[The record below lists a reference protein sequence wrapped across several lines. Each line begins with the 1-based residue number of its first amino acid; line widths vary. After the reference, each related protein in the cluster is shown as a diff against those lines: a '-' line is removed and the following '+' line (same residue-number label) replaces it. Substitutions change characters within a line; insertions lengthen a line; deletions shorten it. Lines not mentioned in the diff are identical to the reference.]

1 MHFHTFKLFAI
12 SAPNKGFDEP
22 AVGIWSNNI
31 CKIDKAEM
39 IKGIQKCKPK
49 DLVIVGYPK
58 TKPAHIHWAKGSPR

>member
-1 MHFHTFKLFAI
+1 MDTRFEIVPDFYIGYTKTLN
-12 SAPNKGFDEP
+12 SVE
-22 AVGIWSNNI
+22 SNNI

-39 IKGIQKCKPK
+39 RKGIKKCKPK